1 LFDLFF
7 SFIGILILLVPMII
21 LIVLATISTG
31 KLGLYSQKRI
41 GLWGQSFTMLK
52 IRSMTESDDPSQI
65 TLKDDPRITTFGKF
79 LRRYKLDE
87 VPQLFNVIWGDM
99 SLVGPRPDVPGY
111 ADKLKGIDRVIL
123 EVRPGITGPA
133 TLKYKNEEALL
144 SQQLDPKRYNDEVIW
159 KDKVEIN
166 KKYIEN
172 WSLFGDL
179 KIILKTFFS

>member
-1 LFDLFF
+1 
-7 SFIGILILLVPMII
+7 
-21 LIVLATISTG
+21 
-31 KLGLYSQKRI
+31 
-41 GLWGQSFTMLK
+41 
-52 IRSMTESDDPSQI
+52 MTESDDPSQI

-111 ADKLKGIDRVIL
+111 ADKLKGIYRVIL

-144 SQQLDPKRYNDEVIW
+144 RLQKDPKRYNDEVIL

-172 WSLFGDL
+172 WSLLGDL
-179 KIILKTFFS
+179 RIILKTFFS